1 MHIFLLLQLRL
12 ECMQENRFDAH
23 THAHINRLHKS
34 VYNQSHSKATA
45 CTNISLRQAYPKK
58 PGSKNRLICV
68 KSGSHW
74 QLFVSSWTSEGQ
86 TDDYGRVRGVIEA
99 TKSNCALYWTGLIRV
114 SHAAQ
119 ISSPWHN
126 IIWWKLSSVMKRWG
140 REGPINTWFE
150 KNRRFRHMSGPSQK
164 RARRHTE
171 IYPRKKKLTQMEGQA
186 DTQSVSHR
194 GASRL
199 LCHSVGTNQNPL
211 D

>member
-1 MHIFLLLQLRL
+1 M
-12 ECMQENRFDAH
+12 
-23 THAHINRLHKS
+23 
-34 VYNQSHSKATA
+34 YNQSHSKATA
-45 CTNISLRQAYPKK
+45 CTNISLRQAHPKK

-74 QLFVSSWTSEGQ
+74 QLSVSSWTSEGQ

-99 TKSNCALYWTGLIRV
+99 TESNWALYWTGLIRV

-140 REGPINTWFE
+140 REGPINTWFGKKWGIQTHVRTQSKESTQTHRNIPEE
-150 KNRRFRHMSGPSQK
+150 KN
-164 RARRHTE
+164 
-171 IYPRKKKLTQMEGQA
+171 LTQMEGQA